1 MQRDGDKLFNLRKKP
16 DIYDLNCLQT
26 ALSALSFNLF
36 TATYNELS
44 AFKTENRVGAVN
56 NESSN
61 LAAASEQMS
70 ASIQQLT
77 SGFAAVTENQ
87 RAIEQQVI
95 GGRQALDE
103 AVVSLAGAEQY
114 IANLSEVVN
123 NLSQKVTEINSAVEI
138 ITRIAD
144 QTNLLALNAAIEAAR
159 AGEQGRGFSVVADE
173 VRKLAEMSATSARE
187 IKNYAL
193 ELGTG
198 MSETLNNMQN
208 AQQSVHMGIKSVQ
221 EAVGPFE
228 RIASSTS
235 ELTGALEEMTSTAEE
250 QTAVTEEVAAKATAI
265 TAASSFASE
274 IGGEAFEHS
283 RTMREVF
290 DSSWPAL
297 ERYEGKAGMVSF
309 LAHRIIDHSRWL
321 DKVVAVL
328 SGQATG
334 IDLPD
339 QHNCHLGKWYY
350 GEGREAIKSFPK
362 EARDLFEMLEEPH
375 RLVHQYGLEAIRHY
389 EKGDDE
395 AAFIEAMRLTGAART
410 IIGILMKLIHTVRQ
424 EKQG

>member
-1 MQRDGDKLFNLRKKP
+1 MFKLRTKS
-16 DIYDLNCLQT
+16 DSYDVTCLQT
-26 ALSALSFNLF
+26 ALASLSFNLF
-36 TATYNELS
+36 TATYNELT
-44 AFKTENRVGAVN
+44 AFKTENRVAAVS

-77 SGFAAVTENQ
+77 SGFTKVTENQ
-87 RAIEQQVI
+87 RAIEQQVL
-95 GGRQALDE
+95 GGRQALGD
-103 AVVSLAGAEQY
+103 AVVTLAGAAQY
-114 IANLSEVVN
+114 IASLSEVVN
-123 NLSQKVTEINSAVEI
+123 DLSRKVADINSAVEI

-173 VRKLAEMSATSARE
+173 VRKLAEMSATSASE
-187 IKNYAL
+187 IKHYAF

-198 MSETLNNMQN
+198 MSETLKNMQN

-228 RIASSTS
+228 RIASSTT
-235 ELTGALEEMTSTAEE
+235 ELTGALEEMTATAEE

-265 TAASSFASE
+265 TAASNFASE
-274 IGGEAFEHS
+274 IGREAFDHS
-283 RTMREVF
+283 HTMREVF
-290 DSSWPAL
+290 DSSWPVL
-297 ERYEGKAGMVSF
+297 EKYEGKAGIISF
-309 LAHRIIDHSRWL
+309 LALRIIDHSRWL

-328 SGQATG
+328 RGETKG
-334 IDLPD
+334 IQLPD

-350 GEGREAIKSFPK
+350 GEGREAINSFSRETK
-362 EARDLFEMLEEPH
+362 DLFESLEEPH

-395 AAFIEAMRLTGAART
+395 AAFLEAMKLTGAARAV
-410 IIGILMKLIHTVRQ
+410 IGILMKLIDSVRR
-424 EKQG
+424 EIIS